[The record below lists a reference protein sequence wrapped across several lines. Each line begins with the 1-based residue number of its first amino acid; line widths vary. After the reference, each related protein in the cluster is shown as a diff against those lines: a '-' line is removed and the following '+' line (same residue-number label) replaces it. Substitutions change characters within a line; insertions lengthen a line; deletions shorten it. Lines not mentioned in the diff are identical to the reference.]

1 MCLAG
6 KIQASVGSSRVRLGH
21 WGVGG
26 EKTWVCPPSCPA
38 QRVAH
43 SPPEMAPGLWQR
55 AEVDAYLEL
64 AGSFPKCCHNA
75 GPDTQ

>member
-21 WGVGG
+21 WVEG
-26 EKTWVCPPSCPA
+26 EKTWVAHCPA

-64 AGSFPKCCHNA
+64 AGSFPKCYPSA